1 MYKVAFV
8 GASKIFTENEERDVR
23 QFCTSTIKTFPSN
36 VVIISGGAEGVDKIA
51 IEVAKNLGYETQ
63 VYSPKEKKWEPP
75 TKDGYKAR
83 NIQIANECNEL
94 FCIALPYRLSK
105 CYHHRDTEKIREHEK
120 TAGCF
125 TLNLA
130 QIQNKPVKFLVIPKR

>member
-8 GASKIFTENEERDVR
+8 GASEIFTDDEERDVR
-23 QFCTSTIKTFPSN
+23 QFCERTIKTFPSN

-51 IEVAKNLGYETQ
+51 IEIAKKLGYETQ
-63 VYSPKEKKWEPP
+63 VYSPKKKKWEPP

-83 NIQIANECNEL
+83 NTQIANECNEL
-94 FCIALPYRLSK
+94 FCIAAPYHHVK
-105 CYHHRDTEKIREHEK
+105 CYHHEKPQDHEK

-130 QIQNKPVKFLVIPKR
+130 QIQNKPVKF

>member
-8 GASKIFTENEERDVR
+8 GASEIFTDDEERDVR
-23 QFCTSTIKTFPSN
+23 QFCERTIKTFPSN

-51 IEVAKNLGYETQ
+51 IEIAKKLGYETQ
-63 VYSPKEKKWEPP
+63 VYSPKKKKWEPP

-83 NIQIANECNEL
+83 NTQIANECNEL
-94 FCIALPYRLSK
+94 FCIALPYHNMK
-105 CYHHRDTEKIREHEK
+105 CYHHKKPENHQK

-125 TLNLA
+125 TLNIA
-130 QIQNKPVKFLVIPKR
+130 KTQNKPVELIVIPKR